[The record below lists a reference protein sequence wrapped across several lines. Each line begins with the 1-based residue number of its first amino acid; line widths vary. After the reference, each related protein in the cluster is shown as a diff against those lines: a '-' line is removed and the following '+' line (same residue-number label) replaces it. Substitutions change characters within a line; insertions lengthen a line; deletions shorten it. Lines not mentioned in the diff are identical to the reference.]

1 MGVNSAEFIICIV
14 KNRKFKNIIKR
25 STIIFTLI
33 IISKLVLAQETIV
46 RGKITDAETNDAL
59 PFVNI
64 YFTGTTI
71 GATSDFDGFFTLRTT
86 SIVDSLSVSCL
97 GYNQKTKAIK
107 RGAKQTIN
115 FQLGTSVQ
123 NLKEIII
130 VAGENPAYRILRKVE
145 QYRDVNNTGNLSS
158 YQFENFTRIQI
169 SIDNLSDKFK
179 QKKLFKPIANMFDS
193 LQVVAGKDGKAILPI
208 FVSETFSNYFYRKN
222 PDAQK
227 EDILASKITGVGVED
242 HIWINQL
249 MGSSFQV
256 FNFYENWIPILGKNF
271 ISPIAK
277 TGKAYYKYYLVDSI
291 EIKGKKCYELVV
303 VPKRPLDLAFGGTI
317 WIEDSSFAI
326 KQLDLEI
333 KKEANLNWI
342 ERVKVQQE
350 FEQTKAGPWLPTKT
364 RALIDLMEV
373 ANQPGFISKYYSSS
387 KDIVV
392 NAPKSSSF
400 YKEGISVLEDA
411 YNKDDQYWKEHR
423 HDTLTSTELE
433 VFGMIDSIKNLPTIR
448 TLVDIVELVVYG
460 YQPVGKVDIGP
471 YIFLYKYNE
480 VEGHRFRLGFTT
492 NETFSHNLILKGYLA
507 YGTKDLRYKYNMEAE
522 YIFSRKPWT
531 RAGIQHRDDIDQI
544 SVTDD
549 FFSRKGLFEFTAGF
563 TNFDRLNNSLEYRL
577 WGERMLFDGFN
588 QTIMFHHR
596 KFTPYFPFGYYPD
609 KAITSLVK
617 SEFVTSSIT
626 LESRFSTRERYVYT
640 HLNRIIIS
648 SLHRPPPV
656 YTLKLTAGIKGL
668 FNSDF
673 AYEKAAFNISQ
684 TIPVGTFGKSNYSI
698 TAGKVFNILPYPLL
712 QVHKGNETIVS
723 NPESFYLMNF
733 FEFVSDQWISLFYEH
748 HFEGLFTN
756 RIPLLKKL
764 KVRTLVMGNMVYGT
778 LEKENNKQIDGSGNP
793 ITDPETNISE
803 TFSTLESMPYVET
816 GVGLENIL
824 NFIRLDA
831 VWRLTYINE
840 QYRTIYP
847 KPIHEFGLKISF
859 QFTF

>member
-1 MGVNSAEFIICIV
+1 MRV
-14 KNRKFKNIIKR
+14 K
-25 STIIFTLI
+25 TIIFFVV
-33 IISKLVLAQETIV
+33 IISNLTIAQETIV
-46 RGKITDAETNDAL
+46 RGKITDAETNDAI
-59 PFVNI
+59 PFANI
-64 YFTGTTI
+64 YFKGTTI
-71 GATSDFDGFFTLRTT
+71 GVTSDFDGFFSLQTT
-86 SIVDSLSVSCL
+86 NNIDSLSVSCL
-97 GYNQKTKAIK
+97 GYKLKTKSLKSGIT
-107 RGAKQTIN
+107 QTVN
-115 FQLGTSVQ
+115 FQLASSVEHLQ
-123 NLKEIII
+123 EIVI
-130 VAGENPAYRILRKVE
+130 VAGENPANRILRKVE

-158 YQFENFTRIQI
+158 YQYENFTRIQI
-169 SIDNLSDKFK
+169 SIDNLSEKFK

-208 FVSETFSNYFYRKN
+208 FVSETFSNYYYRKN
-222 PDAQK
+222 PNAQK

-242 HIWINQL
+242 HVWINQL

-277 TGKAYYKYYLVDSI
+277 TGKAYYKYYLVDSVKI
-291 EIKGKKCYELVV
+291 RGKKCYEMVIK
-303 VPKRPLDLAFGGTI
+303 PKRPLDLAFHGTI
-317 WIEDSSFAI
+317 WIEDSSFAL

-333 KKEANLNWI
+333 SKDANLNWI
-342 ERVKVQQE
+342 EKVKVQQE
-350 FEQTKAGPWLPTKT
+350 FEPTKAGPWLPTKT
-364 RALIDLMEV
+364 RALIDLVEV
-373 ANQPGFISKYYSSS
+373 ANQPGFISKFYSSS

-392 NAPKSSSF
+392 NAPKDASF
-400 YKEGISVLEDA
+400 YLEGISVMDDA
-411 YNKDDQYWKEHR
+411 YNKDDQYWKENR
-423 HDTLTSTELE
+423 HDTLSSTELQ
-433 VFGMIDSIKNLPTIR
+433 VFSMIDSIKNLPTIR

-460 YQPVGKVDIGP
+460 YQPIGKFDVGP

-480 VEGHRFRLGFTT
+480 VEGHRFRLGFAT
-492 NETFSHNLILKGYLA
+492 NEKFSHKLKLKGYLA
-507 YGTKDLRYKYNMEAE
+507 YGTRDLRYKYNMEAE

-531 RAGIQHRDDIDQI
+531 RIGFQHRDDIDQI
-544 SVTDD
+544 SITDD

-588 QTIMFHHR
+588 QTIMLHHR
-596 KFTPYFPFGYYPD
+596 KFTPYFPFGYYAD
-609 KAITSLVK
+609 NNKTSKVK
-617 SEFVTSSIT
+617 SEFTTSTIT
-626 LESRFSTRERYVYT
+626 LESRFSTRERYIFT

-648 SLHRPPPV
+648 SLHKPPPV

-668 FNSDF
+668 LDSDF
-673 AYEKAAFNISQ
+673 AYQKIALNIAQ
-684 TIPVGTFGKSNYSI
+684 TIPFGTLGKSNYSI

-712 QVHKGNETIVS
+712 KVHKGNETIVS

-733 FEFVSDQWISLFYEH
+733 FEFVSDEWISIFYEH

-764 KVRTLVMGNMVYGT
+764 KVRTLLMGNLVYGT
-778 LEKENNKQIDGSGNP
+778 LDKENNKQIDEFGNA

-803 TFSTLESMPYVET
+803 TFSTLESMPYIET

-831 VWRLTYINE
+831 VWRLTYTDLE
-840 QYRTIYP
+840 YQTFYP
-847 KPIHEFGLKISF
+847 KPIHNFGLKISF